1 MLASRPVAGF
11 AGLPLPASARTGFYR
26 VVRVL
31 LKRDEDI
38 LVTGLAGLGP
48 DIRGSGVRRSLL
60 VFRRRGLLLL

>member
-1 MLASRPVAGF
+1 
-11 AGLPLPASARTGFYR
+11 